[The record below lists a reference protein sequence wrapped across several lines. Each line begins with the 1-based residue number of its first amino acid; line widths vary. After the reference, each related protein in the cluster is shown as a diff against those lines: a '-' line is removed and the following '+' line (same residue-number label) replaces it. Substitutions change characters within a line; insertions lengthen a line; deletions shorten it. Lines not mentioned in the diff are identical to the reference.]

1 MQLKHLFGALVC
13 LLVFSAVP
21 VGQSANAFNLKKMME
36 TVAPPQ
42 SSGDSETDK
51 ELNDLKN
58 KEDAKGSGLGGLFGG
73 KNPGGPLGGS
83 GKPGGM
89 LGGGDKAS
97 PGNSDSYQGSGTLR
111 LACEGS
117 KKTSAL
123 YGKASKSSLNQW
135 SDRVL
140 QDIGVTPGTAGRS
153 NTLAIMNPPIPEFD
167 GLQWAD
173 NVGFY
178 AGSFLSKKIKFEI
191 ELWVKEP
198 KERLR
203 IAGRLRKAAN
213 DSDLDS
219 EVRADAKFGYALA
232 LAHFAGELKSKD
244 TVEAYLKSAWNEES
258 IGALYVRGL
267 RIYKGL
273 SYPKDVNGASNF
285 VFAAYRRVNEIIE
298 KAEEDGEQPPD
309 LWDEPEKLWT
319 LFATDPAY
327 KDHKRYQ
334 SLAVQAAQMRAA
346 FQKQINKG
354 AKGALQKK
362 IKRLATIRQNS
373 QIMVAKAFDYGK
385 KLAEKNR
392 SLEDLRNKADGNAQ
406 VVNKVISMED
416 NVAEELNNHIANNN
430 KELGPEGLKLATK
443 AKQGAVYVAT
453 EAFKMATNTLALAPG
468 SGRLLGGVVAG
479 LKAAERTRS
488 LSCQLNKAIDTYT
501 AKKKIKLEAK
511 PLKSNDIPADLIDPE
526 QKAD

>member
-21 VGQSANAFNLKKMME
+21 GSQSAYAFNLKKMME

-51 ELNDLKN
+51 ELDDLKN
-58 KEDAKGSGLGGLFGG
+58 KEDAKGAGLGGLFGG

-89 LGGGDKAS
+89 FGGGDNAS
-97 PGNSDSYQGSGTLR
+97 SGKSDRYQGSGTLR

-153 NTLAIMNPPIPEFD
+153 NTLAIMNPPIPEFN
-167 GLQWAD
+167 GLKWAD

-178 AGSFLSKKIKFEI
+178 AGSFLSKKIKIEI
-191 ELWVKEP
+191 ELWDKRPE
-198 KERLR
+198 ERLN

-213 DSDLDS
+213 DSNLGKED
-219 EVRADAKFGYALA
+219 RADAKFAYALA

-258 IGALYVRGL
+258 VGALYVRGL
-267 RIYKGL
+267 RMYKGL

-298 KAEEDGEQPPD
+298 KAEEDGEEPPD
-309 LWDEPEKLWT
+309 LWDEPENLWT
-319 LFATDPAY
+319 LLATDPAY
-327 KDHKRYQ
+327 KDHKRFQ
-334 SLAVQAAQMRAA
+334 SLAAQAAKMRAA
-346 FQKQINKG
+346 LKREVDKG
-354 AKGALQKK
+354 AKGALSKK
-362 IKRLATIRQNS
+362 IKRLSTIRRNS
-373 QIMVAKAFDYGK
+373 EMLIAKAFGYGK
-385 KLAEKNR
+385 KLAEDNK
-392 SLEDLRNKADGNAQ
+392 SIEDLENKADGNAQ
-406 VVNKVISMED
+406 VIKKAVSMED
-416 NVAEELNNHIANNN
+416 DSRTKLRKYIANNEQ
-430 KELGPEGLKLATK
+430 KLGPEGLKLATK

-453 EAFKMATNTLALAPG
+453 EAFKMATNTVALAPG
-468 SGRLLGGVVAG
+468 SGSLIGGALAG
-479 LKAAERTRS
+479 LKAAERARS
-488 LSCQLNKAIDTYT
+488 LSCQLNEAIVTYT
-501 AKKKIKLEAK
+501 KKKSLTLKAEDLNADPGLMEKLSQEGGA
-511 PLKSNDIPADLIDPE
+511 S
-526 QKAD
+526 